1 MHGQQ
6 NIKIFTSILKQDA
19 RSQITLKMTMCKYRK
34 VKVTYV
40 VSDIFDSA
48 NMRTWDEGCDVTQQ
62 RNTHKITA
70 NEIFH
75 VEKSN
80 LLL

>member
-1 MHGQQ
+1 MVSG
-6 NIKIFTSILKQDA
+6 ILK
-19 RSQITLKMTMCKYRK
+19 ST
-34 VKVTYV
+34 
-40 VSDIFDSA
+40 

-75 VEKSN
+75 VEQ
-80 LLL
+80 